1 MKIPRRRFLHFA
13 VGAAALPVVSRIAG
27 AQSYPVRPI
36 TIIVPFTAGG
46 GTDTVARIVAERMRA
61 SLGQPLIVENVAGA
75 GGTIGVGRAARAA
88 GDGYTLSIGSVS
100 VYVLNALFYPIQYD
114 LLKDLEPVSLL
125 TTEPLLIVA
134 RKAMP
139 AKDLKELIGWLRANP
154 DKASAGHPGAGTAPH
169 VAGILFQ
176 KQTGT
181 RFQFVPYRGTGPSM
195 QDLVAGQID
204 IEFDPTS
211 NSLPQVRSDRIKVY
225 AVAAKLRL
233 AAAPDIPTVDEA
245 GLPEFYASV
254 WYALWAPKGTPKD
267 NISKLNSGVVEA
279 LADPAVRKRLTELGH
294 EIFPR
299 DQQTPEALGAYHKAE
314 IEKWWP
320 SGGSFVRK
328 RPRGPFSKIARVL

>member
-1 MKIPRRRFLHFA
+1 MKLPRRHFLRLA
-13 VGAAALPVVSRIAG
+13 AGAAALPAASRIAV
-27 AQSYPVRPI
+27 AQNYPVRPI

-46 GTDTVARIVAERMRA
+46 GTDTVARIIAERMRA

-88 GDGYTLSIGSVS
+88 GDGYTLSIGTVS

-114 LLKDLEPVSLL
+114 LLKDLEPISLL
-125 TTEPLLIVA
+125 TTEPLLIVV

-154 DKASAGHPGAGTAPH
+154 DKASAGHAGAGTAPH
-169 VAGILFQ
+169 LAGILFQ

-181 RFQFVPYRGTGPSM
+181 HFQFVPYRGTGPSM

-204 IEFDPTS
+204 MEFDPIS

-233 AAAPDIPTVDEA
+233 AIAPDIPTVDEA
-245 GLPEFYASV
+245 GLPGFYASL
-254 WYALWAPKGTPKD
+254 WYALWGAVTAVGTPK
-267 NISKLNSGVVEA
+267 
-279 LADPAVRKRLTELGH
+279 
-294 EIFPR
+294 
-299 DQQTPEALGAYHKAE
+299 KAA
-314 IEKWWP
+314 P
-320 SGGSFVRK
+320 
-328 RPRGPFSKIARVL
+328 